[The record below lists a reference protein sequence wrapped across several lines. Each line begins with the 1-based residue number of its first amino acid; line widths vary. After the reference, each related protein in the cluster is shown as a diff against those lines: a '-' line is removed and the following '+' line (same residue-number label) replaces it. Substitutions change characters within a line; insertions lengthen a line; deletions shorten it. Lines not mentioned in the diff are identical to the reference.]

1 MFSVVKV
8 RENLATGDYKDP
20 GPYKNP
26 PGTVAYEFVGDAGEA
41 PRAPS
46 KTSQRKPTIQFDVV
60 KPSGPASPSY
70 EH

>member
-8 RENLATGDYKDP
+8 RENLAAGDYKDP

-41 PRAPS
+41 PKAPPKAIS
-46 KTSQRKPTIQFDVV
+46 AKVNHPV
-60 KPSGPASPSY
+60 
-70 EH
+70 